1 MTLLKLSKQQ
11 KTGLFALLTLA
22 ALYITVNYLKG
33 KDLFSS
39 RNTYYAIFEDVQ
51 GLTPTG
57 PVYMKGLKIGTIESI
72 EYNQQKENFSV
83 QIKISSEYKFP
94 NSSTAEAF
102 SSDIMGT
109 RALRIINSQNNILM
123 ENRDTFQTSTAL
135 GLPEMLASQFNEIK
149 EQLSSLIISS
159 DTLINNINNTLSPQ
173 LRQELTLSIAHLRK
187 TLSNAQTLTAS
198 LQKSVP
204 TVERTINNIDSL
216 TYKLNTGA
224 DHLNSTLHNTTEI
237 TAQLKEA
244 DLTATITALKNLLEK
259 IQNPYSTTGKLLT
272 TDSLHNSTDQLIRDL
287 NTLIKNITEEPKRY
301 IKISVF

>member
-259 IQNPYSTTGKLLT
+259 IQDPSSTTGKLLT

>member
-149 EQLSSLIISS
+149 EQLSSLIIAS

-224 DHLNSTLHNTTEI
+224 DHLNSTLYNTTEI

-259 IQNPYSTTGKLLT
+259 IQDPSSTTGKLLT